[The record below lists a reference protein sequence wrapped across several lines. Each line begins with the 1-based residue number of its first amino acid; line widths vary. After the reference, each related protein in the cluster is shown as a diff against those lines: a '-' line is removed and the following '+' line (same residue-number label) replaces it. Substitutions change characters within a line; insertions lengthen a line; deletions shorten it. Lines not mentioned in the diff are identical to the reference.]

1 LGQPESDVALFY
13 LTEMIS
19 AEAVK
24 FLPERTHAETARHN
38 AMTGGAMILQE
49 LDSVTTAINT
59 LTRQVRRAHVGCA
72 QQSLEGTFA
81 PPETRAT
88 GVSTVE
94 HHAPVLQALR
104 VDQAHLRILAR
115 LALGLKAYTVAQTEA
130 EVAADSRSTNE
141 NGLEGGSAVDG
152 QESIPHVEKAQ
163 PPSDLV
169 IDR

>member
-1 LGQPESDVALFY
+1 
-13 LTEMIS
+13 
-19 AEAVK
+19 
-24 FLPERTHAETARHN
+24 
-38 AMTGGAMILQE
+38 MTGALGGATILQE
-49 LDSVTTAINT
+49 LDIVTTAINT
-59 LTRQVRRAHVGCA
+59 LTRQVCRAHVGCA

-81 PPETRAT
+81 PPEIRAT

-94 HHAPVLQALR
+94 HHAPVLQALS

-115 LALGLKAYTVAQTEA
+115 LALRLKAYTVAQTKA

-152 QESIPHVEKAQ
+152 QESIRHVKKAQ